1 MQALF
6 DNKKAPQNS
15 ALESTW
21 SSQPELPPV
30 VEDLQVTATVGKYA
44 VSRKLG
50 EGEFATVFACRAGD
64 DDGAP
69 ELALK
74 VINKAKVQ
82 RHSSIL
88 KSKRNI
94 RRVNMEVL
102 AMRRCRHAG
111 ICRIYDVLHSPSSVY
126 LVMEMA
132 GRDLF
137 TFLDGYPDGCPEPII
152 KQVMRILAVGLR
164 HCHNA
169 GVAHRDVKPE
179 NILVV
184 GEPHEWDEASET
196 KGIVKICDFGLCADI
211 EVSSKLTDFVGSPG
225 FFAPELMMR
234 QRYDGPLADA
244 WSMGAVMVEMF
255 LGHRVFETIWCPP
268 YESLSDVAA
277 FSCGI
282 AEAVARVKLGTA
294 KSVPSE
300 PVRKMFELLLQIE
313 PERRSSVDVVCKS
326 SWFELLKLS
335 EDGKYQLLRLTID
348 GGGAALP
355 LGAAPPPPERRRRVG
370 GRSSLRAAAGPSAEL
385 PETDAPG
392 TAAPPSPVEVAVE
405 VVDDAKVDA
414 PLPAIVTPAKDEP
427 PVVTVANANVDWI

>member
-1 MQALF
+1 MAGAAAGFDTMQALF

-44 VSRKLG
+44 ISRKLG

-64 DDGAP
+64 DENAP

-74 VINKAKVQ
+74 AINKAKVQ

-132 GRDLF
+132 ERDLF

-152 KQVMRILAVGLR
+152 KQVMRILALGLR

-184 GEPHEWDEASET
+184 GEPHEWDAGRDKGDSTSLRREWSARARFGNSTHASRALREM
-196 KGIVKICDFGLCADI
+196 IARPKISRNERKPAELGAF
-211 EVSSKLTDFVGSPG
+211 EVGK
-225 FFAPELMMR
+225 FAPLSCPGGTR
-234 QRYDGPLADA
+234 RARPRASSRSATLASA
-244 WSMGAVMVEMF
+244 PTS
-255 LGHRVFETIWCPP
+255 RC
-268 YESLSDVAA
+268 
-277 FSCGI
+277 
-282 AEAVARVKLGTA
+282 
-294 KSVPSE
+294 
-300 PVRKMFELLLQIE
+300 
-313 PERRSSVDVVCKS
+313 RRSSRTLWGRRAS
-326 SWFELLKLS
+326 S
-335 EDGKYQLLRLTID
+335 R
-348 GGGAALP
+348 P
-355 LGAAPPPPERRRRVG
+355 
-370 GRSSLRAAAGPSAEL
+370 SS
-385 PETDAPG
+385 
-392 TAAPPSPVEVAVE
+392 
-405 VVDDAKVDA
+405 
-414 PLPAIVTPAKDEP
+414 
-427 PVVTVANANVDWI
+427 

>member
-132 GRDLF
+132 ERDLF

-152 KQVMRILAVGLR
+152 KQ
-164 HCHNA
+164 
-169 GVAHRDVKPE
+169 PE

-234 QRYDGPLADA
+234 QWYDGPLADA

-313 PERRSSVDVVCKS
+313 PERRSSVDVVYKS

-335 EDGKYQLLRLTID
+335 EDGKYQLLRLTI
-348 GGGAALP
+348 GGGALP
-355 LGAAPPPPERRRRVG
+355 LGAAPPPPERRRRVRG
-370 GRSSLRAAAGPSAEL
+370 A

-405 VVDDAKVDA
+405 VVDGAKVDA
-414 PLPAIVTPAKDEP
+414 PPGHRHAGQGRA

>member
-132 GRDLF
+132 ERDLF

-152 KQVMRILAVGLR
+152 KQVMRILALGLR
-164 HCHNA
+164 HCLNA

-234 QRYDGPLADA
+234 QRTTARRRA

-335 EDGKYQLLRLTID
+335 EDGKYQLLRLDD
-348 GGGAALP
+348 GGARRCRSAPRRRRRSGGAA
-355 LGAAPPPPERRRRVG
+355 
-370 GRSSLRAAAGPSAEL
+370 SAAGARCGPPRVRGA

>member
-1 MQALF
+1 VGRPAAARSGAAVAGAAAGFDTMQALF

-44 VSRKLG
+44 ISRKLG

-64 DDGAP
+64 DENAP

-74 VINKAKVQ
+74 AINKAKVQ

-132 GRDLF
+132 ERDLF

-152 KQVMRILAVGLR
+152 KQVMRILALGLR

-184 GEPHEWDEASET
+184 GEPHEWDAGRD
-196 KGIVKICDFGLCADI
+196 KGDSTSLQRECA
-211 EVSSKLTDFVGSPG
+211 
-225 FFAPELMMR
+225 
-234 QRYDGPLADA
+234 
-244 WSMGAVMVEMF
+244 
-255 LGHRVFETIWCPP
+255 
-268 YESLSDVAA
+268 
-277 FSCGI
+277 
-282 AEAVARVKLGTA
+282 ARA
-294 KSVPSE
+294 
-300 PVRKMFELLLQIE
+300 R
-313 PERRSSVDVVCKS
+313 
-326 SWFELLKLS
+326 
-335 EDGKYQLLRLTID
+335 
-348 GGGAALP
+348 
-355 LGAAPPPPERRRRVG
+355 
-370 GRSSLRAAAGPSAEL
+370 
-385 PETDAPG
+385 
-392 TAAPPSPVEVAVE
+392 
-405 VVDDAKVDA
+405 
-414 PLPAIVTPAKDEP
+414 
-427 PVVTVANANVDWI
+427 

>member
-111 ICRIYDVLHSPSSVY
+111 ICRIYDVLHSPSSV
-126 LVMEMA
+126 
-132 GRDLF
+132 
-137 TFLDGYPDGCPEPII
+137 
-152 KQVMRILAVGLR
+152 MRILALGLR

-234 QRYDGPLADA
+234 QRYGGPR
-244 WSMGAVMVEMF
+244 GRVVHGR
-255 LGHRVFETIWCPP
+255 GHGRDVPGPPRLRDDLVPALRVP
-268 YESLSDVAA
+268 SDVAA

-282 AEAVARVKLGTA
+282 AEAVSVKLGTA

-313 PERRSSVDVVCKS
+313 PERRSSVDVVYKS

-335 EDGKYQLLRLTID
+335 EDGK
-348 GGGAALP
+348 
-355 LGAAPPPPERRRRVG
+355 
-370 GRSSLRAAAGPSAEL
+370 SAEL

>member
-1 MQALF
+1 
-6 DNKKAPQNS
+6 
-15 ALESTW
+15 
-21 SSQPELPPV
+21 
-30 VEDLQVTATVGKYA
+30 GKYA

-132 GRDLF
+132 ERDLF

-152 KQVMRILAVGLR
+152 KQVMRILALGLR

-255 LGHRVFETIWCPP
+255 LGHRVFE
-268 YESLSDVAA
+268 
-277 FSCGI
+277 
-282 AEAVARVKLGTA
+282 
-294 KSVPSE
+294 
-300 PVRKMFELLLQIE
+300 
-313 PERRSSVDVVCKS
+313 
-326 SWFELLKLS
+326 
-335 EDGKYQLLRLTID
+335 
-348 GGGAALP
+348 
-355 LGAAPPPPERRRRVG
+355 
-370 GRSSLRAAAGPSAEL
+370 
-385 PETDAPG
+385 
-392 TAAPPSPVEVAVE
+392 
-405 VVDDAKVDA
+405 
-414 PLPAIVTPAKDEP
+414 
-427 PVVTVANANVDWI
+427 